1 MRPQIV
7 EHRLQ
12 DQLLYPLDSVPLT
25 PTTGPS
31 TMALFIAL
39 QGSVS
44 ALGILQECILQEVTG
59 YTADKFT

>member
-39 QGSVS
+39 RGLLRTGGSSGAHS
-44 ALGILQECILQEVTG
+44 ARNDRI
-59 YTADKFT
+59 YS